1 MHNNQLQRK
10 DFIERKKSLCS
21 KLLKRQKFI
30 VLCVIFP
37 TDVGWLLNLLWPE
50 QLSVAFYYSFPF
62 PHFCFSIFKSVRE
75 YKRTLDFVVLAMFFM
90 FIMLEYPAMTHL
102 HFSGWG
108 KKTLIQDF
116 TVHGPIHWH
125 LNAVSCSLSRKPP
138 KHNNPPPCLTI
149 GHTQHFPSHR
159 YGRWS

>member
-21 KLLKRQKFI
+21 KLLKRQKLI

-62 PHFCFSIFKSVRE
+62 PHFCFSIFKSVGE
-75 YKRTLDFVVLAMFFM
+75 YKRTLDFVVLAICFLCLLCWNIQPWPI
-90 FIMLEYPAMTHL
+90 FIFLAEGRSLLSKILLYMAPSIGTSMQCHVVLAENPQSIIIHL
-102 HFSGWG
+102 RAW
-108 KKTLIQDF
+108 L
-116 TVHGPIHWH
+116 
-125 LNAVSCSLSRKPP
+125 
-138 KHNNPPPCLTI
+138 
-149 GHTQHFPSHR
+149 
-159 YGRWS
+159 